1 VLGRQSRL
9 GITPRHVVSHGILT
23 RERSLGLRSFLSGMW
38 LLQYT
43 LKEVSIPPGELMRGQ
58 PSPRGR
64 EASSPHP

>member
-43 LKEVSIPPGELMRGQ
+43 LKEVSIPL
-58 PSPRGR
+58 
-64 EASSPHP
+64 AS